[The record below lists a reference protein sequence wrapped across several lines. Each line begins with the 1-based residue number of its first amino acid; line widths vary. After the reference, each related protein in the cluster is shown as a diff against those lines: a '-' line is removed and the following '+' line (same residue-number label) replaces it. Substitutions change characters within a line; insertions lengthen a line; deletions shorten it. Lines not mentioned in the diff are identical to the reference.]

1 VQRDDIGIVLALAA
15 LLLLSTGVA
24 LTAAAAGQLTQ
35 SDPLREFR
43 AAARP
48 KIHDSKRGR
57 PLFVVRDFYP
67 GDVARSHVRIG
78 NRSRV
83 RCVLY
88 LRPTGLRNTPPNQPR
103 LADALWLRIWWKR
116 ADGRTRVV
124 WTGRLSRFHRV
135 RACTLRPGQ
144 SHLFRFSVRFGAR
157 QVHPRGFASLMGH
170 TAHFGLHWSL
180 APRR

>member
-1 VQRDDIGIVLALAA
+1 VRTDRLQIVLVLAA

-35 SDPLREFR
+35 TDPLREFR
-43 AAARP
+43 AVSP
-48 KIHDSKRGR
+48 KISDSKRGR

-83 RCVLY
+83 PCALY
-88 LRPTGLRNTPPNQPR
+88 LRLTGLRNTPLYQPR
-103 LADALWLRIWWKR
+103 LADALWLRIWYTR
-116 ADGRTRVV
+116 AHGRTRLV
-124 WTGRLSRFHRV
+124 WAGRLSRFHRV

-157 QVHPRGFASLMGH
+157 QIHPRDFASLMGH
-170 TAHFGLHWSL
+170 TALFGLRWSL
-180 APRR
+180 VPRR